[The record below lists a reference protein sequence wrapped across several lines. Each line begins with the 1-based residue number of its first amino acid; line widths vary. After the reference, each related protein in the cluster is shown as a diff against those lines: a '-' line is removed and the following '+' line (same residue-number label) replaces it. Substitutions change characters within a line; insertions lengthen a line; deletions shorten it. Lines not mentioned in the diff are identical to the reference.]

1 MIRGGDL
8 SITEGAL
15 VLPQAGKGRRSAAAE
30 ERYQA
35 ELDGFYTAIREIA
48 SRLEF
53 KLLWWRSRSGFRVC
67 MTCCPD
73 PWRRFKAM
81 CALMNVWPS
90 DVLEEMIEQWLKRNE
105 QKAQTQ
111 GEEEP

>member
-1 MIRGGDL
+1 M
-8 SITEGAL
+8 GAWISWDETY
-15 VLPQAGKGRRSAAAE
+15 GICGNR
-30 ERYQA
+30 
-35 ELDGFYTAIREIA
+35 
-48 SRLEF
+48 
-53 KLLWWRSRSGFRVC
+53 LLWWRSRSGFRVC